1 MTVVQKLSYDGL
13 KKVFIIF
20 EKRLNAVFSTRF
32 ITALASATV
41 VFIECMSMAF
51 AYEYDQSCDCPLEV
65 GSDVIIVRLNKI
77 ESPLQL
83 LKYEQNIYDN

>member
-1 MTVVQKLSYDGL
+1 MS
-13 KKVFIIF
+13 
-20 EKRLNAVFSTRF
+20 

-83 LKYEQNIYDN
+83 LQHEQNIYDN